1 LKTIK
6 SLLLVTTLA
15 FTTSAIAKS
24 VLPPPIQDF
33 VKLEK
38 LAGDPGPFVSKEDF
52 PKGYFLISNNLPFL
66 IGLALYHPASSN
78 LELTQKQIDA
88 LVKYKNSATPTL
100 AKLAL
105 KIKTLE
111 LEIVSGIA
119 LKYEGGKASDYFAK
133 VDEIAKLK
141 VDLTKA
147 HLKCIVHVKK
157 TLTQEQYEELLDY
170 GVINMF

>member
-6 SLLLVTTLA
+6 SLLLITTLA
-15 FTTSAIAKS
+15 FGSSAIAKP
-24 VLPPPIQDF
+24 VLPPPVQDF

-38 LAGDPGPFVSKEDF
+38 MAGDAGPFMGKENF
-52 PKGYFLISNNLPFL
+52 PKGYFLISQNLPFL
-66 IGLALYHPASSN
+66 IGLALYHPASSD
-78 LELTQKQIDA
+78 LELSQEQIDA
-88 LVKYKNSATPTL
+88 LVKYKDSATPML

-119 LKYEGGKASDYFAK
+119 LKYDGGKASDYFAK

-147 HLKCIVHVKK
+147 HLKCIEHVKK
-157 TLTQEQYEELLDY
+157 MLTQEQYEELLDY

>member
-6 SLLLVTTLA
+6 TLLLITTLA
-15 FTTSAIAKS
+15 FTSSAIAKS
-24 VLPPPIQDF
+24 VLPPPVQDF

-38 LAGDPGPFVSKEDF
+38 MAGDAGPFMAKENF
-52 PKGYFLISNNLPFL
+52 PKGYFLISQNLPFL
-66 IGLALYHPASSN
+66 IGLALYHPASSE
-78 LELTQKQIDA
+78 LELSQKQIDA
-88 LVKYKNSATPTL
+88 LVTYKDTATPKL
-100 AKLAL
+100 AELAL

-119 LKYEGGKASDYFAK
+119 LKNDGRKASEYFAK

-157 TLTQEQYEELLDY
+157 ILTKEQYEELLDY